1 MNLVPHLTSPHSVY
15 LDMCRE
21 KDDRD
26 LMSSLFP
33 YNRDCW
39 HTYVWST
46 IHQVVTCYRY
56 EHKSTVYI
64 TSILCFY
71 IKNMT
76 KDIKKREYYVD
87 SSGRFLTIRKCHIY
101 YRNISV
107 LDTSFCVVLGSTFY
121 QVCLKMICILDTI
134 TCNLKIQMHHLIW
147 RHMLLS
153 ILDLW

>member
-15 LDMCRE
+15 PDMCRKE
-21 KDDRD
+21 DDRD

-56 EHKSTVYI
+56 EHKSIVYI
-64 TSILCFY
+64 SSILCFY

-76 KDIKKREYYVD
+76 KDIKKREYFQIRPGDFWRFVNVISIIEIYLYWIHHFVWFWDRHSTRYVWKWYVY
-87 SSGRFLTIRKCHIY
+87 SIRSRVILKSRCTILSEDIC
-101 YRNISV
+101 
-107 LDTSFCVVLGSTFY
+107 
-121 QVCLKMICILDTI
+121 CLA
-134 TCNLKIQMHHLIW
+134 
-147 RHMLLS
+147 S
-153 ILDLW
+153 